1 MNDPKFS
8 TINDIVDIV
17 YSIDP
22 VYEKSHWNELYWIW
36 YYGRELIPG
45 HPNHE

>member
-17 YSIDP
+17 YSIKIKGEIY
-22 VYEKSHWNELYWIW
+22 VYYSIDLMSHKRQCHRW
-36 YYGRELIPG
+36 
-45 HPNHE
+45 

>member
-22 VYEKSHWNELYWIW
+22 VYEKTHWNDLY
-36 YYGRELIPG
+36 
-45 HPNHE
+45 